1 MGQELQLKLDVPV
14 KSSAMGKSPVAN
26 NSSKQDTVESKPF
39 SSALEEQLE
48 KQPVES
54 KKSSKSTASDQVE
67 KAEASKKDEVSAE
80 EIVTKDGN
88 VLPEESSADAV
99 VQFLVTGGAAEV
111 SGEAAEISDEVPEV
125 SDEIEGEVT
134 PVESIGGE
142 LAKEVTLLDD
152 ALVKPQAQLIK
163 PVATQEGKEEIKPKV
178 KPVAGAKNTVLKTQ
192 QAIETIKTST
202 VADDSNTELKT
213 LNPEQKK
220 QAPIL
225 RSDILN
231 ALTKKTGGEGEK
243 IKVDETVM
251 KTEKTMTAQ
260 MLDKPFNDVRK
271 MAELLT
277 QQKQESPLLKSVPE
291 KNVGGFVA
299 ALTPGSISSAA
310 TTAVQVTSTGQ
321 PVLALQPSMQSEA
334 WGKVLSSRVVWMARE
349 GVQQAELRLNPA
361 KLGPVDVKL
370 HMSND
375 QANVTFV
382 AQNAATRDALEQ
394 ALPRLR
400 ESFQENGMNL
410 ANANVSDQQ
419 AEQNNEEEK
428 SEHSSS
434 ATKMAGDELDL
445 DAENDLIE
453 SNELELGVSVF
464 A

>member
-14 KSSAMGKSPVAN
+14 KPSAMGKSPVADR
-26 NSSKQDTVESKPF
+26 SSKDDEAKSKPF

-54 KKSSKSTASDQVE
+54 KKSSKSTVSDRVE
-67 KAEASKKDEVSAE
+67 KAESSKKDQVSAE

-88 VLPEESSADAV
+88 DLPE
-99 VQFLVTGGAAEV
+99 
-111 SGEAAEISDEVPEV
+111 EISDEAAVQFLMTDENG
-125 SDEIEGEVT
+125 EIEADVSR
-134 PVESIGGE
+134 VEIIDGE

-152 ALVKPQAQLIK
+152 ALVKPQAQVIT
-163 PVATQEGKEEIKPKV
+163 PVVTQEGEGKEESKSRPES
-178 KPVAGAKNTVLKTQ
+178 GAKTTVLKTQ
-192 QAIETIKTST
+192 EAIETIKSST
-202 VADDSNTELKT
+202 VTDTSNAELKT

-243 IKVDETVM
+243 LKVDETVM

-291 KNVGGFVA
+291 RNVGGFVA
-299 ALTPGSISSAA
+299 ALTSGAISSAA
-310 TTAVQVTSTGQ
+310 TTAVQATSTGQ
-321 PVLALQPSMQSEA
+321 PVLALQPAMQTEA

-349 GVQQAELRLNPA
+349 GIQQAELRLNPA

-370 HMSND
+370 HMNND

-428 SEHSSS
+428 SENSS
-434 ATKMAGDELDL
+434 ATAKMASDDELDL
-445 DAENDLIE
+445 DAENDLMG